1 MGLKIINNSDFNL
14 LEIENYNSSLR
25 LKNYFKF
32 IKKNH
37 NKIKG
42 DIFEFGVFRGS
53 SLLSTAL
60 LLKSLNSKKKVIGFD
75 SFSGFPD
82 YKKQDSPSFFKK
94 LYLKNQINREHYNRI
109 LKYQKILTFINK
121 KNKPNQISTSGNFSN
136 TSLQLLKKK
145 LKFLNLSNV
154 ILVKGDFKET
164 IKRFKRNNSNI
175 NIFAANIDCD
185 LYDGYKQSLEFIW
198 EFAKKRAYIHLDEY
212 YSLKFPG
219 AKIATDEFLKN
230 KKNKVKKF
238 KAKGDDFNRC
248 YLIR

>member
-1 MGLKIINNSDFNL
+1 M
-14 LEIENYNSSLR
+14 
-25 LKNYFKF
+25 
-32 IKKNH
+32 
-37 NKIKG
+37 
-42 DIFEFGVFRGS
+42 
-53 SLLSTAL
+53 
-60 LLKSLNSKKKVIGFD
+60 
-75 SFSGFPD
+75 
-82 YKKQDSPSFFKK
+82 
-94 LYLKNQINREHYNRI
+94 
-109 LKYQKILTFINK
+109 
-121 KNKPNQISTSGNFSN
+121 
-136 TSLQLLKKK
+136 
-145 LKFLNLSNV
+145 NLSNV